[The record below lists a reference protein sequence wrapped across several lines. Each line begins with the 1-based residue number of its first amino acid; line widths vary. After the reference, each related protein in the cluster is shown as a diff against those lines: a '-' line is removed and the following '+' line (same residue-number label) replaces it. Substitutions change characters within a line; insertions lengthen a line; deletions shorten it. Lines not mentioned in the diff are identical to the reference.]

1 MRVVLSLTPS
11 GLGKADTVT
20 VTPPADA
27 MLSVR
32 VEPEPLSDPP
42 KVEYDAPPLTNA
54 EVPEVSVPTAR
65 TLRVWNSGNGSVHA

>member
-11 GLGKADTVT
+11 GLGEADTVT
-20 VTPPADA
+20 VTSPADG

-32 VEPEPLSDPP
+32 MEPEPLSDPP
-42 KVEYDAPPLTNA
+42 EAEYDAPPLTNA

-65 TLRVWNSGNGSVHA
+65 TLSVWNSGDGSVHA